1 MTERITGHTEL
12 IGLIATPIR
21 HSLSPTMHNEAFAK
35 LGLDYVYLA
44 FEVNNQELPD
54 VINGFRA
61 LKLRGWNVSMPNK
74 RLIGKYLDQ
83 LTPAAELVGAVNT
96 VVNDHGVLTGDIT
109 DGTGYMRN
117 LKENGV
123 DIIGKKIT
131 ITGAGGAATAI
142 CVQAALDGVKEI
154 SIFNRK
160 DEFYE
165 NALKTVEK
173 INSRTSCKA
182 QLFDLDDQDQL
193 RAEINNSAL
202 FGNATGVGMKPLEDQ
217 SIITDPSMLRPDL
230 IVTDVVYSPRQSK
243 MLHIAEEQG
252 CRFFNGLGMML
263 WQGARA
269 FEIWTGKEMPVDY
282 IRSLSFLEGDNSKTL
297 GPSKQNNA

>member
-54 VINGFRA
+54 VIKGFRA

-74 RLIGKYLDQ
+74 RLISKYLDK

-96 VVNDHGVLTGDIT
+96 VVNDHGILTGDIT

-123 DIIGKKIT
+123 DIIGQKIT

-142 CVQAALDGVKEI
+142 CVQAALDGVREI
-154 SIFNRK
+154 SIFNQK
-160 DEFYE
+160 DEFFE
-165 NALKTVEK
+165 NARLTVDK
-173 INSRTSCKA
+173 INSKTKCKA
-182 QLFDLDDQDQL
+182 RLFDLADQDQL
-193 RAEINNSAL
+193 RAEIKDSAL
-202 FGNATGVGMKPLEDQ
+202 FGNATGVGMKPLEGQ
-217 SIITDPSMLRPDL
+217 SIISDPSMFRPDL
-230 IVTDVVYSPRQSK
+230 IVTDVVYSPRQTK
-243 MLHIAEEQG
+243 MLQMAEEVG

-269 FEIWTGKEMPVDY
+269 FEIWTGKQMPVDY
-282 IRSLSFLEGDNSKTL
+282 IRSLPFLSSDGSKSTVTA
-297 GPSKQNNA
+297 GK

>member
-1 MTERITGHTEL
+1 MAERISGHTEL

-21 HSLSPTMHNEAFAK
+21 HSLSPIMHNEAFAK

-54 VINGFRA
+54 VVKGFRA

-83 LTPAAELVGAVNT
+83 LTPAAQLVGAVNT
-96 VVNDHGVLTGDIT
+96 VVNDNGVLTGDIT

-131 ITGAGGAATAI
+131 IAGGGGAATAI

-165 NALKTVEK
+165 NAQNTVEK
-173 INSRTSCKA
+173 INTKTSCHA
-182 QLFDLDDQDQL
+182 QLFDLADQDRL
-193 RAEINNSAL
+193 RAEIAGSVL
-202 FGNATGVGMKPLEDQ
+202 FGNATGVGMKPLEGQ
-217 SIITDPSMLRPDL
+217 SVITDLSMLRSNL

-243 MLHIAEEQG
+243 LLHIAEAQG

-269 FEIWTGKEMPVDY
+269 FEIWTGKQMPVDY
-282 IRSLSFLEGDNSKTL
+282 IRSLPFLAGDD
-297 GPSKQNNA
+297 SKQSASTAK

>member
-54 VINGFRA
+54 VIKGFRA

-74 RLIGKYLDQ
+74 RLIGKYLDK

-117 LKENGV
+117 LKENGI

-131 ITGAGGAATAI
+131 IVGAGGAATAI

-165 NALKTVEK
+165 NAVKTVEK
-173 INSRTSCKA
+173 INAKTSCKA
-182 QLFDLDDQDQL
+182 NIFDLTDEEKL
-193 RAEINNSAL
+193 NAEIANSVL
-202 FGNATGVGMKPLEDQ
+202 FGNATGVGMNPLQDQ
-217 SIITDPSMLRPDL
+217 SIINDPSVFRKDL
-230 IVTDVVYSPRQSK
+230 IVTDVVYSPKKTK
-243 MLHIAEEQG
+243 MLSIAEAQG

-269 FEIWTGKEMPVDY
+269 FEIWTEKEMPVEY
-282 IRSLSFLEGDNSKTL
+282 IRSLPFLADDVSENSVSTEK
-297 GPSKQNNA
+297 

>member
-54 VINGFRA
+54 VIKGFRA

-74 RLIGKYLDQ
+74 RLIGKYLDK

-117 LKENGV
+117 LKENGI

-131 ITGAGGAATAI
+131 IVGAGGAATAI

-160 DEFYE
+160 DEFYK
-165 NALKTVEK
+165 NAVKTVEK
-173 INSRTSCKA
+173 INARTSCKA
-182 QLFDLDDQDQL
+182 NLFDLADEEKL
-193 RAEINNSAL
+193 NAEIADSVL
-202 FGNATGVGMKPLEDQ
+202 FGNATGVGMNPLQDQ
-217 SIITDPSMLRPDL
+217 SIINDPSVFRKDL
-230 IVTDVVYSPRQSK
+230 IVTDVVYSPKKTK
-243 MLHIAEEQG
+243 MLSIAEAQG

-269 FEIWTGKEMPVDY
+269 FEIWTGKEMPVEY
-282 IRSLSFLEGDNSKTL
+282 IRSLPFLADDGSENSVSTEK
-297 GPSKQNNA
+297 